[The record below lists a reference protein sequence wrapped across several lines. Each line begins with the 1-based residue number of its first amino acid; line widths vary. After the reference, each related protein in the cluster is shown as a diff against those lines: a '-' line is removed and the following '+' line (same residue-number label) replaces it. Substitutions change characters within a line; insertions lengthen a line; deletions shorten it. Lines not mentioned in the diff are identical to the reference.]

1 MEQPQQPPVSSQ
13 AQTAT
18 PSPASNERPRLRR
31 SAAVRE
37 YITRMVAGMNNL
49 KAKE

>member
-18 PSPASNERPRLRR
+18 PSPATNARPILRR
-31 SAAVRE
+31 SASVRE
-37 YITRMVAGMNNL
+37 YTARMVAGMNNY

>member
-1 MEQPQQPPVSSQ
+1 
-13 AQTAT
+13 
-18 PSPASNERPRLRR
+18 LRR
-31 SAAVRE
+31 SAAMRE

>member
-1 MEQPQQPPVSSQ
+1 MEQSKQFPASQPEPTK
-13 AQTAT
+13 A
-18 PSPASNERPRLRR
+18 PSPAASERPILRR

-37 YITRMVAGMNNL
+37 YIARMVAGMNNY